1 MLPLLL
7 LAAAAAQAP
16 DRADLE
22 QMFNALDLN
31 RDGYVSQS
39 EEPRIRNVRTSDD
52 RAAVRL
58 AGSWVERY
66 DANRDSRVSRQEFVS
81 RALAEIAAYRR

>member
-16 DRADLE
+16 DRADLD

-31 RDGYVSQS
+31 RDGYVTPS
-39 EEPRIRNVRTSDD
+39 EEPRIRNVRGNDGRGS
-52 RAAVRL
+52 VRL

-66 DANRDSRVSRQEFVS
+66 DANRDSRVSRQEFVT